1 MNYLCNNDNKW
12 INHISK
18 STLSIGAPPRRSPSF
33 KLAIYPAKI
42 HSDAQVL
49 YWAFVLS
56 IGMHITLAAIY
67 IKPIRTTHKPS
78 FDLTVALVPIEK
90 LESTALEIPPVAVQP
105 PPKPAPKLIQT
116 VPKNTA
122 APATINSP
130 QQSEFASI
138 VAPISPQKEVSDS
151 PVVATEFSP
160 NNTESVAIASPQ
172 KIDAPP
178 QKSPSADTKNARA
191 QYGALLAQEIT
202 KFKQYPALAK
212 QTRQQGVVILQ
223 LQMNSLGALISA
235 KVYQSSTYELLDNQ
249 ALEMVKKATPFSQ
262 PPVDLR
268 EHDLSVLVP
277 VSFRL
282 N

>member
-1 MNYLCNNDNKW
+1 MLA
-12 INHISK
+12 
-18 STLSIGAPPRRSPSF
+18 IGA
-33 KLAIYPAKI
+33 
-42 HSDAQVL
+42 
-49 YWAFVLS
+49 
-56 IGMHITLAAIY
+56 HIILAAIY
-67 IKPIRTTHKPS
+67 IKPFRAIPKTN
-78 FDLTVALVPIEK
+78 FELTVLLVPVEK
-90 LESTALEIPPVAVQP
+90 PESTAQEILPTVVQP
-105 PPKPAPKLIQT
+105 PPKPTPKQIQTAPKKT
-116 VPKNTA
+116 V

-130 QQSEFASI
+130 QKSDFASI
-138 VAPISPQKEVSDS
+138 VTPISVQKEVADS
-151 PVVATEFSP
+151 PVVASEFSP

-172 KIDAPP
+172 KVDAPP
-178 QKSPSADTKNARA
+178 QKSPTADTKNMRA

-202 KFKQYPALAK
+202 KFKQYPSLAK

-262 PPVDLR
+262 PPIDLR

>member
-1 MNYLCNNDNKW
+1 
-12 INHISK
+12 
-18 STLSIGAPPRRSPSF
+18 
-33 KLAIYPAKI
+33 LATYPAKI
-42 HSDAQVL
+42 HSDSQVL
-49 YWAFVLS
+49 YWAFVLA
-56 IGMHITLAAIY
+56 IGVHIILAAIY
-67 IKPIRTTHKPS
+67 IKPIRAIPKTS
-78 FDLTVALVPIEK
+78 FELTVLLVPADK
-90 LESTALEIPPVAVQP
+90 PESTAQEILPTVVQP
-105 PPKPAPKLIQT
+105 PPKPAPKPIQT
-116 VPKNTA
+116 VHKNTV

-130 QQSEFASI
+130 QKSDFASI
-138 VAPISPQKEVSDS
+138 VTPISVKKEVADS
-151 PVVATEFSP
+151 PVVAAEFSP

-172 KIDAPP
+172 KVDASP
-178 QKSPSADTKNARA
+178 QKPSASDTKNARA

-202 KFKQYPALAK
+202 KFKQYPTLAK

-262 PPVDLR
+262 PPIDLR